1 MSPNMNDI
9 YYPLSERVTI
19 QSVARENSLWIED
32 KSAELSVM
40 LPLNTAIDVTY
51 FEDDQ
56 NLVLAYPNQW
66 SCVSVRT
73 TRSHA
78 EKLAE
83 SLNRSLEV
91 YEVIAPDVE
100 DHISMLISEELEK
113 RKLVTSRRPLFFRK
127 GKRRK

>member
-1 MSPNMNDI
+1 MNDI

>member
-19 QSVARENSLWIED
+19 QSVVRENSLWIED